1 MSRTTDLTGHF
12 PARAAVLERCHA
24 AFAHGTAAAGDS
36 GRIKTM
42 RLFTISA
49 GKTAIVVALAAS
61 LAACG
66 SPADQP
72 AADASSAAPAMAAA
86 PASDVAPASAAPASA
101 AATPAMAAAGA
112 KPATFAQCAACHS
125 VEPGKNGVG
134 PSLAGVFGKKAGQ
147 AAGYAY
153 SDANKNSGLTWD
165 EATLDEYLTAPMKKV
180 PGTKM
185 TFAGLADP
193 AKRAEVIAYLKT
205 L

>member
-1 MSRTTDLTGHF
+1 
-12 PARAAVLERCHA
+12 
-24 AFAHGTAAAGDS
+24 
-36 GRIKTM
+36 M